1 MATTVNLTSDFAGE
15 AVNEIFTQTFLQANT
30 LEKNAIR
37 VIPNVVGLTTYL
49 QKTTTSN
56 GLADYTCT
64 FQPTG
69 DVNLD
74 EKKVEL
80 KAIQLNEEICK
91 STFLERW
98 SADQMGFGAPTGD
111 IPANEKAALIKSYLG
126 QITSSLERSIWN
138 GVQATAGQFG
148 GIYTELNG
156 DVNANDVTGVAL
168 TPANII
174 AEMGKLLDATP
185 VEVLQAPNFKFAM
198 SKKAHQKYV
207 RALGTAYFSQPAN
220 SFEGYE
226 IEVLNGLTDNQ
237 MLTYDRDNL
246 VFLTGLVGE
255 QNELR
260 TLDMSAIT
268 GDDTVR
274 FIANFKAAATYVR
287 SEDVTFYKV

>member
-1 MATTVNLTSDFAGE
+1 MATNVNLTSAYVGE
-15 AVNEIFTQTFLQANT
+15 AVNEIFTQIFLQANT
-30 LEKNAIR
+30 LEKNAIK
-37 VIPNVVGLTTYL
+37 VIPNVVGLQTYL
-49 QKTTTSN
+49 QKTTIADAI
-56 GLADYTCT
+56 ADYTCT

-69 DVNLD
+69 DVDLD
-74 EKKVEL
+74 EKSATL
-80 KAIQLNEEICK
+80 KALQLNLEICK
-91 STFLERW
+91 SEFLSRW
-98 SADQMGFGAPTGD
+98 SASQMGFGANLGE
-111 IPANEKAALIKSYLG
+111 IPANEREALLKEMSGLISAS
-126 QITSSLERSIWN
+126 IERNIWN
-138 GVQATAGQFG
+138 GVSATAGQFG

-156 DVNANDVTGVAL
+156 DANANDVTGVAL

-185 VEVLQAPNFKFAM
+185 VEVLQSPNFKFAM

-255 QNELR
+255 GNEIR
-260 TLDMSAIT
+260 TIDMAETT

>member
-1 MATTVNLTSDFAGE
+1 MATTVNLTSDFSGE

-30 LEKNAIR
+30 ISTNAIK
-37 VIPNVVGLTTYL
+37 VIPNVVGLSTYL
-49 QKTTTSN
+49 QKTTLSN
-56 GLADYTCT
+56 ALADYTCT
-64 FQPTG
+64 FQPSG
-69 DVNLD
+69 DVDLD
-74 EKKVEL
+74 EKKVDL

-91 STFLERW
+91 SVFLQRW
-98 SADQMGFGAPTGD
+98 SANQMGFSANLGD
-111 IPANEKAALIKSYLG
+111 IPSNEREALIKEMLG
-126 QITSSLERSIWN
+126 IITSNVEKYIWN
-138 GVQATAGQFG
+138 GVATTAGQFA

-156 DVNANDVTGVAL
+156 DADANDVAGVAL

-207 RALGTAYFSQPAN
+207 RALGTAYFAQSAN
-220 SFEGYE
+220 TFEGYE

-246 VFLTGLVGE
+246 VFLTGLVGDE
-255 QNELR
+255 NVIR
-260 TLDMSAIT
+260 TIDMSATT
-268 GDDTVR
+268 GDDTIR